1 MKQLVWAL
9 VSLGV
14 LVIGLS
20 WLVVGPHHGPS
31 PQCAGRIV
39 IVPGPRG
46 MPLEC
51 ICYEGR
57 LGTCFN
63 PGS

>member
-1 MKQLVWAL
+1 MKQLLSAL

-20 WLVVGPHHGPS
+20 WLVAGTHHGPS
-31 PQCAGRIV
+31 PHCAGRIV

-51 ICYEGR
+51 NCVEGR